1 MKIVKYPTYY
11 APASGEV
18 NFQISAEID
27 ELVEIEIL
35 AGDDNTLIGKK
46 TFSKRHSLQRQR
58 RWICPPT
65 NRCNPTTPLIHL
77 VRPTYRSIIQ
87 NHHSFRKRARIHGG
101 SGW

>member
-35 AGDDNTLIGKK
+35 AGDDNTLIGKNVFE
-46 TFSKRHSLQRQR
+46 TLLSITSTSLDM
-58 RWICPPT
+58 PADK
-65 NRCNPTTPLIHL
+65 
-77 VRPTYRSIIQ
+77 SM
-87 NHHSFRKRARIHGG
+87 
-101 SGW
+101 

>member
-35 AGDDNTLIGKK
+35 AGDDMDLWLFN
-46 TFSKRHSLQRQR
+46 
-58 RWICPPT
+58 
-65 NRCNPTTPLIHL
+65 
-77 VRPTYRSIIQ
+77 
-87 NHHSFRKRARIHGG
+87 
-101 SGW
+101 